1 MMNFDLPARLLF
13 MACVVAL
20 TLGAF
25 GHAERALR
33 KAGESVD
40 EPGYRNLIAGLSAD
54 DMEGRQ
60 PGTVGEQR
68 TIEYL
73 EEQDIHVVSAGPG
86 PDAERISEAAL
97 GMEFCITR
105 AEAGEL
111 VGLLGG
117 LHPAEGEFLN
127 FYEEFAEEP
136 LARAGAA
143 MLDGLEYLKRAC
155 GFLAT
160 DDERLLLFVG

>member
-1 MMNFDLPARLLF
+1 MPIGAAGFIVTTAQLAKLGELAAADKVDGFWELLHQEAR
-13 MACVVAL
+13 
-20 TLGAF
+20 
-25 GHAERALR
+25 RI
-33 KAGESVD
+33 
-40 EPGYRNLIAGLSAD
+40 EPEFPHTGYVLAVL
-54 DMEGRQ
+54 
-60 PGTVGEQR
+60 
-68 TIEYL
+68 IEYL